1 MTLFY
6 CKILPDSIRQLLSS
20 SIFPNRMSLFS
31 QILTTFYYF
40 VTITQKS
47 KMLEKERTPYFQSAQ
62 KQNHIPSY
70 QKQFLK
76 GNFCLFV
83 KTRKLSSILCG
94 GEEGEGDK

>member
-1 MTLFY
+1 
-6 CKILPDSIRQLLSS
+6 
-20 SIFPNRMSLFS
+20 
-31 QILTTFYYF
+31 
-40 VTITQKS
+40 
-47 KMLEKERTPYFQSAQ
+47 MLEKERTPYFQSAQ

-94 GEEGEGDK
+94 GEEREGDK